1 MDVLIASNNRHKI
14 EEITAIC
21 ESIVPGFFKFFSIRD
36 IISEEFDVEETGTTL
51 IENAILKAEE
61 YYKIAMMP
69 VLADDTGLE
78 VKALNYAP
86 GVYSA
91 RYAGIHGDDA
101 ANREKILSELGNES
115 DRYAHFKTVLCFF
128 DGKEQKLVEGVC
140 KGEITFDEKG
150 ENGFGYD
157 PIFIPEGF
165 NFTFAELKPE
175 EKNQIS
181 HRYKAVVNF
190 ANLFK

>member
-21 ESIVPGFFKFFSIRD
+21 DSIVPGKFSFFSIKD
-36 IISEEFDVEETGTTL
+36 IIKEEFDVEETGKTL
-51 IENAILKAEE
+51 QENAILKAHE
-61 YYKIAMMP
+61 YYRIAKMP

-78 VKALNYAP
+78 VRALDYAP

-91 RYAGIHGDDA
+91 RYAGNHGDDA
-101 ANREKILSELGNES
+101 SNRKLILQKMENNS
-115 DRYAHFKTVLCFF
+115 DRYAHFKTVLCFY
-128 DGKEQKLVEGVC
+128 DGKSEQLIEGVC
-140 KGEITFDEKG
+140 KGMITYDEKG
-150 ENGFGYD
+150 DNGFGYD
-157 PIFIPEGF
+157 PIFIPDDY
-165 NFTFAELKPE
+165 NLTFAELKPE
-175 EKNQIS
+175 EKNSIS